1 MALTRFSLE
10 NYRCFPDRQEV
21 ELGLV
26 TVVLGRNNSGK
37 SALVRAPLVFSTGFD
52 GQPDLPLELE
62 RLGEGAPS
70 FQDLVYGGSP
80 HGRVQLGFGFGA
92 GDSRTDVTATVQN
105 IDEWKSQV
113 VSELSV
119 RRGEAS
125 YRLSWLADDEG
136 PEEASSYAFQ
146 QDSRITRIHKLAFRG
161 LFPDPVL
168 LHELLDE
175 RDSHRLMDL
184 SPVAELDT
192 IRYLSPYRDRPSRMY
207 RVPARAPANV
217 GGNGEHA
224 MGIIADDVLRRG
236 GRLVRTLNG
245 YLSRNLPGWQLKV
258 TERSSGMFSVELVT
272 TSASQPI
279 TVNLDDAGTGVTQL
293 LPILVQR
300 ALDEVRTPRREVLE
314 IVEEPELHLH
324 PSAHALVADLFL
336 TAATSKGSRV
346 RFLVETH
353 SETFL
358 LRLRRRIAEGAIL
371 PEQVAVYFVEH
382 DGDRADVRRIGI
394 DQLGNVRGWPKGVFS
409 EDFDETQALAAAQME
424 QLDRA

>member
-52 GQPDLPLELE
+52 GQPDLPLDLE
-62 RLGEGAPS
+62 RLGEGPPS

-119 RRGEAS
+119 RRGDAS
-125 YRLSWLADDEG
+125 YALSWLPDDESS
-136 PEEASSYAFQ
+136 EEARKYMLFK
-146 QDSRITRIHKLAFRG
+146 DSLLSRVRRIDFRG
-161 LFPDPVL
+161 LFPDPALV
-168 LHELLDE
+168 HELLDE
-175 RDSHRLMDL
+175 HDARHLTDL
-184 SPVAELDT
+184 SPVSELDT
-192 IRYLSPYRDRPSRMY
+192 IRYLSPYRDRPSRIY
-207 RVPARAPANV
+207 RVPARAPSNV

-236 GRLVRTLNG
+236 GCLVRTLNG
-245 YLSRNLPGWQLKV
+245 YLARNLPGWQLKV
-258 TERSSGMFSVELVT
+258 TERGSGMFSVELVT
-272 TSASQPI
+272 TSAPQLI

-300 ALDEVRTPRREVLE
+300 ALDEVRVPRREVLE

-336 TAATSKGSRV
+336 TAATREGSRV

-358 LRLRRRIAEGAIL
+358 LRLRRRIAEGVIL

-394 DQLGNVRGWPKGVFS
+394 DQLGNVQDWPRGVFS

-424 QLDRA
+424 QMDRT